1 MSKKIQVT
9 MTDDLLA
16 MVEKF
21 AKVSGI
27 PRASAVCVLCSQA
40 LANSQAIE
48 ALSGLVEAYKTE
60 QKKQESAK
68 NEK

>member
-9 MTDDLLA
+9 MSDDLLT

-60 QKKQESAK
+60 QKKTETAK
-68 NEK
+68 SEK